1 MKSIYIKP
9 IFSFMLRSKLSY
21 ILILLILF
29 VTVSC
34 SKKEAEI
41 QNIKKKSQELE
52 MSIAY
57 KEALDKLEIN
67 DTYNAA
73 QKFLEA
79 ELLFPQ
85 SSWAPQS
92 ALMASYS
99 YYIQNYYSEAVSN
112 LNRFLKT
119 YPKNENVVYAHYLIG
134 ICYYEMIEDEKRD
147 INPILKSKEKFELII
162 ESYPN
167 TDFALDSKFKLDLI
181 NDILASKEM
190 YLARHYQKKNKW
202 IAAINR
208 YNNIVEN
215 YNETIFIEEALH
227 RLVEINYQLGLI
239 EESEKFAKVL
249 GYNYQSGEWYKK
261 SYKIFNKDYNERD
274 TGKIKKNK
282 KGVIEKFRKLFD

>member
-190 YLARHYQKKNKW
+190 YIGRYYFQRKKW
-202 IAAINR
+202 IPAINR
-208 YNNIVEN
+208 FKTVIDEYER
-215 YNETIFIEEALH
+215 TIYAEEALH
-227 RLVEINYQLGLI
+227 RLVEVYYTIGLV
-239 EESEKFAKVL
+239 EEAKKYAKLL
-249 GYNYQSGEWYKK
+249 GYNYQSSEWYEKTYIVFDKMYEKK
-261 SYKIFNKDYNERD
+261 KKKKMKEKRSLVK
-274 TGKIKKNK
+274 KIKSL
-282 KGVIEKFRKLFD
+282 VE

>member
-9 IFSFMLRSKLSY
+9 IFCFMPRSKLSY

-57 KEALDKLEIN
+57 KEALDKLAIN

-162 ESYPN
+162 KNYPN

-261 SYKIFNKDYNERD
+261 SYKVFNKEYKEKDP
-274 TGKIKKNK
+274 GKIKKNK

>member
-1 MKSIYIKP
+1 MP
-9 IFSFMLRSKLSY
+9 RSKLSY

-57 KEALDKLEIN
+57 KEALDKLEVN

-85 SSWAPQS
+85 STWAPQS

-162 ESYPN
+162 KNYPN

-208 YNNIVEN
+208 YNNVVEN

-261 SYKIFNKDYNERD
+261 SYKVFNKEYKEKD
-274 TGKIKKNK
+274 TGKIKRNK

>member
-1 MKSIYIKP
+1 M
-9 IFSFMLRSKLSY
+9 FGQKLSY
-21 ILILLILF
+21 ILILLIFLF
-29 VTVSC
+29 SFSC
-34 SKKEAEI
+34 SKKEVEVP
-41 QNIKKKSQELE
+41 NIKKKSQELE

-147 INPILKSKEKFELII
+147 INPILKSKEKFELILKN
-162 ESYPN
+162 YPN

-208 YNNIVEN
+208 YNIIVQN

-239 EESEKFAKVL
+239 EQSEKYAKVL
-249 GYNYQSGEWYKK
+249 GYNYQSSEWYKK
-261 SYKIFNKDYNERD
+261 SYKIFNKDYKEKVPV
-274 TGKIKKNK
+274 KIKKNK
-282 KGVIEKFRKLFD
+282 KGVIEKFRKLFN

>member
-1 MKSIYIKP
+1 M
-9 IFSFMLRSKLSY
+9 FGQKLSY
-21 ILILLILF
+21 ILILLIFLF
-29 VTVSC
+29 SFSC
-34 SKKEAEI
+34 SKKEVEVP
-41 QNIKKKSQELE
+41 NIKKKSQELE

-147 INPILKSKEKFELII
+147 INPILKSKEKFELILKK
-162 ESYPN
+162 YPN
-167 TDFALDSKFKLDLI
+167 TDFALDAKFKLDLI

-208 YNNIVEN
+208 YNIIVQN

-239 EESEKFAKVL
+239 EQSEKYAKVL
-249 GYNYQSGEWYKK
+249 GYNYQSSEWYKK
-261 SYKIFNKDYNERD
+261 SYKIFNKDYKEKVPV
-274 TGKIKKNK
+274 KIKKNK
-282 KGVIEKFRKLFD
+282 KGVIEKFRKLFN

>member
-1 MKSIYIKP
+1 M
-9 IFSFMLRSKLSY
+9 FGQKLSY
-21 ILILLILF
+21 ILILLIFLF
-29 VTVSC
+29 SFSC
-34 SKKEAEI
+34 SKKEVEVP
-41 QNIKKKSQELE
+41 NIKKKSQELE

-147 INPILKSKEKFELII
+147 INPILKSKEKFELILKN
-162 ESYPN
+162 YPG

-208 YNNIVEN
+208 YNIIVQN

-239 EESEKFAKVL
+239 EQSEKYAKVL
-249 GYNYQSGEWYKK
+249 GYNYQSSEWYKK
-261 SYKIFNKDYNERD
+261 SYKIFNKDYKEKVPR
-274 TGKIKKNK
+274 KIKKNK
-282 KGVIEKFRKLFD
+282 KGVIGKFRKLFN

>member
-1 MKSIYIKP
+1 MP
-9 IFSFMLRSKLSY
+9 RSKLSY

-57 KEALDKLEIN
+57 KEALDKLAIN

-119 YPKNENVVYAHYLIG
+119 YPRNENVVYAHYLIG

-162 ESYPN
+162 KNYPN

-261 SYKIFNKDYNERD
+261 SYKVFNKEYKEKDP
-274 TGKIKKNK
+274 GKIKKNK

>member
-1 MKSIYIKP
+1 M
-9 IFSFMLRSKLSY
+9 FGQKLSY
-21 ILILLILF
+21 ILILLIFLF
-29 VTVSC
+29 SFSC
-34 SKKEAEI
+34 SKKEVEVP
-41 QNIKKKSQELE
+41 NIKEKSQELE

-208 YNNIVEN
+208 YNNIIEN

-261 SYKIFNKDYNERD
+261 SYKIFNKDYKERD
-274 TGKIKKNK
+274 TVKIKKNK

>member
-1 MKSIYIKP
+1 MP
-9 IFSFMLRSKLSY
+9 RSKLSY

-29 VTVSC
+29 FTVSC
-34 SKKEAEI
+34 SKKEPEI

-85 SSWAPQS
+85 STWAPQS

-162 ESYPN
+162 KNYPN

-215 YNETIFIEEALH
+215 FNETIFIEEALH

-239 EESEKFAKVL
+239 EESERFAKVL

-261 SYKIFNKDYNERD
+261 SYKVFNKEYKEKDP
-274 TGKIKKNK
+274 GKIKKNK

>member
-162 ESYPN
+162 ENYPN

-261 SYKIFNKDYNERD
+261 SYKIFNKDYKERD
-274 TGKIKKNK
+274 TAKIKKNK

>member
-1 MKSIYIKP
+1 M
-9 IFSFMLRSKLSY
+9 FGQKLSY
-21 ILILLILF
+21 ILILLIFLF
-29 VTVSC
+29 SFSC
-34 SKKEAEI
+34 SKKEVEVP
-41 QNIKKKSQELE
+41 NIKKKSQELE

-99 YYIQNYYSEAVSN
+99 YYIQNYYSEAVLN

-147 INPILKSKEKFELII
+147 INPILKSKEKFELILKK
-162 ESYPN
+162 YPN
-167 TDFALDSKFKLDLI
+167 TDFALDAKFKLDLI

-208 YNNIVEN
+208 YNIIVQN

-239 EESEKFAKVL
+239 EQSEKYAKVL
-249 GYNYQSGEWYKK
+249 GYNYQSSEWYKK
-261 SYKIFNKDYNERD
+261 SYKIFNKDYKEKSPV
-274 TGKIKKNK
+274 KIKKNK
-282 KGVIEKFRKLFD
+282 KGVIEKFRKLFN

>member
-1 MKSIYIKP
+1 MDY
-9 IFSFMLRSKLSY
+9 LKLSVACT
-21 ILILLILF
+21 ILIILF
-29 VTVSC
+29 SC
-34 SKKEAEI
+34 SKKEPEVK
-41 QNIKKKSQELE
+41 NINKISQELE
-52 MSIAY
+52 MTIAY
-57 KEALDKLEIN
+57 NEGYEKLKIN
-67 DTYNAA
+67 ETYNAA

-85 SSWAPQS
+85 SSWAPKS
-92 ALMASYS
+92 ALMAAYS
-99 YYIQNYYSEAVSN
+99 YYLQNYYSEALSN
-112 LNRFLKT
+112 LNRYLKT
-119 YPKNENVVYAHYLIG
+119 YPKDRNISYAHYLIG

-162 ESYPN
+162 RSYPN

-261 SYKIFNKDYNERD
+261 SYKVFNKEYKEKDP
-274 TGKIKKNK
+274 GKIKKNK